1 MLTAK
6 SLLAIITNFA
16 NSGSQNLPQ
25 NEFFFTI
32 LLHAWKVRAYD
43 VVCTVRREGNHKF
56 ADCVVQ
62 AYTMA
67 ESIRLPLVC
76 LSLVNCHCVLAA
88 VYPDCVS
95 VGIDVCE
102 QIEQCQKI
110 KAQEVKVAVD
120 PCEC

>member
-1 MLTAK
+1 VR
-6 SLLAIITNFA
+6 IT
-16 NSGSQNLPQ
+16 
-25 NEFFFTI
+25 
-32 LLHAWKVRAYD
+32 AYD

-76 LSLVNCHCVLAA
+76 MSVLVNCHCMLA
-88 VYPDCVS
+88 VVDPECVS
-95 VGIDVCE
+95 VDIDVCV

-120 PCEC
+120 PCE